1 MPVDPQGGGSWLA
14 VNASGLTFAL
24 LNYYQGKLPKGRLQS
39 RGHIVRELAGCTNIG
54 GVDAWLRAQNLQKFA
69 PFSLLVFSPELFRLK
84 FFVPAVPL
92 YLWDGKNLKFDREGV
107 QGPYFS
113 SAVGFSSVC
122 ETRAAI
128 YEELVTAKSK
138 VSVDDFV
145 AFHRSHL
152 PEKSRYSIC
161 MHREDAQT
169 VSFSRVDV
177 SATDIQFYYSDGA
190 PCEAMLQKP
199 LRLARLINL
208 S

>member
-1 MPVDPQGGGSWLA
+1 MPVDPRGGGSWLA

-54 GVDAWLRAQNLQKFA
+54 GADVWLRAQNLQKFA
-69 PFSLLVFSPELFRLK
+69 PFSLLVFSPEVFSQK

-92 YLWDGKNLKFDREGV
+92 YLWDGKNLNFDREGV

-113 SAVGFSSVC
+113 SAVGFASVC
-122 ETRAAI
+122 EMRAAI

-138 VSVDDFV
+138 IGVDDFV

-152 PEKSRYSIC
+152 PDKSRYSIC

-177 SATDIQFYYSDGA
+177 SATDI
-190 PCEAMLQKP
+190 
-199 LRLARLINL
+199 
-208 S
+208 